1 MCKSG
6 VSFDN
11 ACSFLKCINSLNT
24 SLPWIC
30 EMIDVEGDIQGE
42 DGAMKWEMVELWQR
56 DPVECVEELIGNP
69 AFQDMM
75 VYVLEHVYT
84 DLKGE
89 SCVYNEMWMGEWWW
103 ETQVSTYQQFGRM

>member
-1 MCKSG
+1 
-6 VSFDN
+6 
-11 ACSFLKCINSLNT
+11 
-24 SLPWIC
+24 
-30 EMIDVEGDIQGE
+30 MIDVEGDIQGE